1 MASTLEIINGISQAM
16 SNIHDGALDDEGNP
30 IEIGLKREEGHPIN
44 DSRVMDGFFVKLVG
58 GNRLCVY
65 YHGDVKLKEVH
76 DKDFESDMESM
87 IKDVVKFLKK
97 EYKKISGSAIS
108 LKKDGEIDIRVEST
122 SRIRAWVIAKC
133 DYTIG
138 GMDADEVSAK
148 SEYKL
153 DDSIKKWLELGKK
166 SKKSQND
173 SRKKDSFEPFD
184 PTNMKP
190 GIRT

>member
-1 MASTLEIINGISQAM
+1 MASTLEIINGISQAV
-16 SNIHDGALDDEGNP
+16 SNIHDGAMDEEGNP

-44 DSRVMDGFFVKLVG
+44 DSRVMDGFFVKMVG

-76 DKDFESDMESM
+76 EKDFKSDMEKM

-97 EYKKISGSAIS
+97 EYKKISGSALS
-108 LKKDGEIDIRVEST
+108 LKKEGDIDIRVENT
-122 SRIRAWVIAKC
+122 SRIRAWVVAKC

-138 GMDADEVSAK
+138 GIDSEEVAAASEDKLADN
-148 SEYKL
+148 
-153 DDSIKKWLELGKK
+153 IKKWLKLGGLGKK
-166 SKKSQND
+166 AEND
-173 SRKKDSFEPFD
+173 SRKKEKFDHFD
-184 PTNMKP
+184 PTNIKP